1 MKNIFKFFRK
11 MGWHRRQSIK
21 VILAFLVAF
30 FIACGLIQIPAFPQF
45 IQSQANPQ
53 VLIEQSRKLYDV
65 GNFTEAVTV
74 LQEAVEAFRAKG
86 DRLGEAIALS
96 NLSLTFKQL
105 GQLEKAYSYITESL
119 KLLTNSEL

>member
-1 MKNIFKFFRK
+1 MKNLFNFFR
-11 MGWHRRQSIK
+11 GIGLHRRQTIK
-21 VILAFLVAF
+21 IIVTFLATF
-30 FIACGLIQIPAFPQF
+30 FITCGFIQIPAFPQF
-45 IQSQANPQ
+45 VQSQANPQ
-53 VLIEQSRKLYDV
+53 VLIEQSRKFYGV

-74 LQEAVEAFRAKG
+74 LQQAVEAFRAKG